1 MEQTRWI
8 KPDGTN
14 STSSK
19 ASQVDDVLLYPVS
32 IQTLSPPYQGCYNL
46 HVTLLSPYNP
56 DEQSPYNPDKQQ
68 LIPVPN
74 CTTEG
79 ECARSRPIL
88 PTHTYRTRTV
98 PWGTRTV
105 PYRAVPVPC
114 RTRTVPYRAVH
125 VIPATQGDH
134 YTGSTEYCPP
144 LRDLLFRHASLRC
157 EHTTVLLIRN
167 SYRRMSNHRAKYIH
181 TRYIHTYQV

>member
-56 DEQSPYNPDKQQ
+56 DEQSPYNTDKQQ

-88 PTHTYRTRTV
+88 HTHTYRTRTV
-98 PWGTRTV
+98 PCRTRTV
-105 PYRAVPVPC
+105 PCRAVPVPYRTVPYPYRAVPVPY
-114 RTRTVPYRAVH
+114 RTVPYMSYLLHRE
-125 VIPATQGDH
+125 ITIQGA
-134 YTGSTEYCPP
+134 
-144 LRDLLFRHASLRC
+144 RN
-157 EHTTVLLIRN
+157 TVRLCAICCFGTPHFVANILP
-167 SYRRMSNHRAKYIH
+167 YY
-181 TRYIHTYQV
+181 